1 MNEREL
7 LRKIARD
14 YTNLLKENLVGIY
27 VHGSIAFGCFNWE
40 KSDIDFLVVVHEE
53 PALPQKEAMIQTLL
67 ALEKSGPPKGF
78 EMSVVLRRYCEAF
91 VYPTPYVLHYSNF
104 HKERCRADVKTFC
117 RQMNGTDADLA
128 AHFTVTRAV
137 GIALCGEAKEDLFG
151 PVPSEYYWESIRM
164 DVENAAE
171 DIIKNPVYTVLNLCR
186 VLAYRKEGLILSK
199 KGGGVWGQKALPVR
213 DHPLVQEALLCYE
226 SEKIFSFDPAQL
238 RRFAADMLAR
248 IAGKGED
255 LSQRGNMADAG
266 TPQ

>member
-1 MNEREL
+1 
-7 LRKIARD
+7 
-14 YTNLLKENLVGIY
+14 
-27 VHGSIAFGCFNWE
+27 
-40 KSDIDFLVVVHEE
+40 
-53 PALPQKEAMIQTLL
+53 
-67 ALEKSGPPKGF
+67 
-78 EMSVVLRRYCEAF
+78 
-91 VYPTPYVLHYSNF
+91 
-104 HKERCRADVKTFC
+104 
-117 RQMNGTDADLA
+117 
-128 AHFTVTRAV
+128 
-137 GIALCGEAKEDLFG
+137 
-151 PVPSEYYWESIRM
+151 M

-213 DHPLVQEALLCYE
+213 DRPLVQEALLCYE